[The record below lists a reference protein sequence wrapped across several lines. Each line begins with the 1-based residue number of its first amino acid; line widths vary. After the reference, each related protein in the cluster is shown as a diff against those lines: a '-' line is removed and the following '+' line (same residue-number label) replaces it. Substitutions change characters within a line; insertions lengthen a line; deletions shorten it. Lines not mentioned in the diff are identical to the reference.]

1 MNNKTAILKGLIE
14 RMVSNEVKKQLPILL
29 EELLT
34 DPQSST
40 NAPKSQLTETI
51 KQKSSLRELLA
62 EEKDV
67 SPPVQPPRQKQTKKY
82 SSNPMINSILN
93 STVNDLSLRESGRAV
108 PAVGL
113 DGQIGMES
121 RIDDLNES
129 IISQPQRQISEAP
142 QFIPT
147 GAESVLDLKGQN
159 EAVDNLMKWDF
170 SAILKKS
177 MKK

>member
-14 RMVSNEVKKQLPILL
+14 KMVSNEVKKQLPILL

-34 DPQSST
+34 NPSNNTSIPKPVELTSRTST
-40 NAPKSQLTETI
+40 LKEILEDKEVSNVKPAPT
-51 KQKSSLRELLA
+51 
-62 EEKDV
+62 
-67 SPPVQPPRQKQTKKY
+67 QKQTKKY

-108 PAVGL
+108 PSVGL
-113 DGQIGMES
+113 DGQIGMS
-121 RIDDLNES
+121 ARIEDLNES
-129 IISQPQRQISEAP
+129 IISQPQYNNTKIEASNVSSP
-142 QFIPT
+142 VID
-147 GAESVLDLKGQN
+147 SVLDLKGQS